1 MTLRMVTFTAM
12 LCAASA
18 LQAAGQSP
26 VAYSAV
32 AVDRFV
38 AAPGVAFP
46 ADYQNALAE
55 DIAREI
61 SLTLQTVVIVRQG
74 EAAPY
79 GHALARISGVVTLF
93 KRFGAGNA
101 VVRAQVWFIDAATG
115 QVLLNRE
122 VKGRASPG
130 PGNGLAKKIAKLY
143 NAGHLEET
151 K

>member
-1 MTLRMVTFTAM
+1 MTVRIVVFMAM
-12 LCAASA
+12 LCAASV
-18 LQAAGQSP
+18 LHAAGP
-26 VAYSAV
+26 APMPYSAV
-32 AVDRFV
+32 EVDRFV

-46 ADYQNALAE
+46 ADYQNTLAE

-61 SLTLQTVVIVRQG
+61 SLAFQTVVIVHQG

-79 GHALARISGVVTLF
+79 GHALVRVSGVVSLF
-93 KRFGAGNA
+93 KRFGAGSA
-101 VVRAQVWFIDAATG
+101 VLRAQVWFIDAATG

-122 VKGRASPG
+122 VKGRGSQG
-130 PGNGLAKKIAKLY
+130 PGDGLAKKIAKLY